1 MLRLAVASKGEIG
14 GEFKTSEASESR
26 AGTPC
31 GARERGN
38 DRPISQQASFAH
50 RHVYV
55 SRSAGRKEA
64 EKKERKKE
72 RKKGGRKLFREKPD
86 SSSVR
91 CQIRDRLKLFASIT
105 KLRQNKTGTVRPSTS

>member
-1 MLRLAVASKGEIG
+1 MWVRREMLLLAVASKGEIG
-14 GEFKTSEASESR
+14 GEFETSEASESR

-64 EKKERKKE
+64 EKKERKK
-72 RKKGGRKLFREKPD
+72 GGREKAF
-86 SSSVR
+86 SR
-91 CQIRDRLKLFASIT
+91 KA
-105 KLRQNKTGTVRPSTS
+105 G